1 MRAALLRIVTCLL
14 LSTTIASAAGGTPP
28 NANADEA
35 RARYRKG
42 LSYYALQKYAEAAN
56 EYEAAF
62 ELEPD
67 PALLYNAA
75 QAHRLAGNKTRALA
89 LYQSYLRLF
98 PGQSNRNDVQRH
110 IAALKTAIESDAKS
124 RSNTPTDPIG
134 PTTNNTPP
142 EPKPEPPKPDPQP
155 QEPIVVVTPPAKA
168 ERRVKPWVWG
178 IVAGGAVVLGVG
190 LGVGLGLG
198 LNRTRYP
205 DPSIGTVRPQ

>member
-1 MRAALLRIVTCLL
+1 MRIASCLL
-14 LSTTIASAAGGTPP
+14 LTTSVAMAAPANTTSAE
-28 NANADEA
+28 EA
-35 RARYRKG
+35 RAHYKKG

-75 QAHRLAGNKTRALA
+75 QAHRLAGGKTRALA

-110 IAALKTAIESDAKS
+110 IAALKIAIESDAKS

-134 PTTNNTPP
+134 PTTNNVP
-142 EPKPEPPKPDPQP
+142 EPKPEPSKPEPQP
-155 QEPIVVVTPPAKA
+155 QPILVVTPPPKTD
-168 ERRVKPWVWG
+168 RKVKPWVWG
-178 IVAGGAVVLGVG
+178 VVAGGVVVLGVG

-198 LNRTRYP
+198 LSRTRYP

>member
-1 MRAALLRIVTCLL
+1 MLRIAVCLL
-14 LSTTIASAAGGTPP
+14 LTTTVAAAGAPGNSATS
-28 NANADEA
+28 NNADEA
-35 RARYRKG
+35 RAHYKKG

-75 QAHRLAGNKTRALA
+75 QAHRLASNKTRALA

-98 PGQSNRNDVQRH
+98 PGQTNRNDVQRH

-134 PTTNNTPP
+134 PTTNNLP
-142 EPKPEPPKPDPQP
+142 EPKPEPPKPEPQP
-155 QEPIVVVTPPAKA
+155 QPQVIVAPPPSQPARKI
-168 ERRVKPWVWG
+168 KPWVWG
-178 IVAGGAVVLGVG
+178 ILAGGVVVLGVG

-198 LNRTRYP
+198 LSRTRYP